1 MNTGLLQDRCA
12 KSDYLDLFTNSA
24 EPLHWLCFTL
34 TGDRNLSE
42 RVLEAALEQSLKG
55 ADRVFREWMLS
66 WARRLII
73 KACAELMKPW
83 KSDAVAEFEQLF
95 PIRLKAVDR
104 DRANA
109 LVNVPSQLLQGWL
122 LQLEPLCRFVFV
134 LRAIEG
140 YTRRDTS
147 LLLNIDDRL
156 CEWAYIRAVS
166 TIEAFCGTETSHRA
180 WTFRNGQEFCLAQA
194 GD

>member
-1 MNTGLLQDRCA
+1 MSTRRIQDRCA
-12 KSDYLDLFTNSA
+12 KNDYLELFTNSA

-34 TGDRNLSE
+34 TGDQKLSQ

-73 KACAELMKPW
+73 KACAEIVKPW
-83 KSDAVAEFEQLF
+83 TSATAEEFQEMF
-95 PIRLKAVDR
+95 PVRLKAVER
-104 DRANA
+104 DRADA
-109 LVNVPSQLLQGWL
+109 LVNVPSPILQGWL
-122 LQLEPLCRFVFV
+122 LQLDPLCRFVFV

-140 YTRRDTS
+140 YTRRDTA
-147 LLLNIDDRL
+147 LLLNIDDRV
-156 CEWAYIRAVS
+156 CEWAYIRAVD
-166 TIEAFCGTETSHRA
+166 TIEAFCGTETTYRSSAFQRES
-180 WTFRNGQEFCLAQA
+180 QFCLAQA

>member
-1 MNTGLLQDRCA
+1 MSTELLQDRCA
-12 KSDYLDLFTNSA
+12 KSDYIDLFTNSA

-34 TGDRNLSE
+34 TGDRKLSD
-42 RVLEAALEQSLKG
+42 RVLEAALEQSLKC
-55 ADRVFREWMLS
+55 ANRVFREWMLS

-73 KACAELMKPW
+73 TASSELMKPW
-83 KSDAVAEFEQLF
+83 KSPVVEEFEQLF
-95 PIRLKAVDR
+95 PMNLRAVGR
-104 DRANA
+104 DRAET
-109 LVNVPSQLLQGWL
+109 LVNVPSEILQGWL

-134 LRAIEG
+134 LRAIEA

-156 CEWAYIRAVS
+156 CEWAYIRAVN
-166 TIEAFCGTETSHRA
+166 TMEAFCGTVISHRGSA
-180 WTFRNGQEFCLAQA
+180 FRNQPELCLAQA

>member
-1 MNTGLLQDRCA
+1 MTTGLIQDRCA

-34 TGDRNLSE
+34 TGDRKLSD
-42 RVLEAALEQSLKG
+42 RALEAALEQTLKG
-55 ADRVFREWMLS
+55 AERVFREWMLS

-73 KACAELMKPW
+73 KVCAELKKPW
-83 KSDAVAEFEQLF
+83 MSDAVAEFEQLF
-95 PIRLKAVDR
+95 PTRLKPVAR
-104 DRANA
+104 DRVDA
-109 LVNVPSQLLQGWL
+109 LVNVPSSILQGWL
-122 LQLEPLCRFVFV
+122 LQLELLSRFVFV

-140 YTRRDTS
+140 YTRRDTA

-166 TIEAFCGTETSHRA
+166 TIEAFCGTETGHRVSA
-180 WTFRNGQEFCLAQA
+180 FPESELCLA
-194 GD
+194 